1 MPDKIFLHEL
11 HFKKPAGTSRGIL
24 YTKPSW
30 IFSYELPNGLIA
42 QTEFPIIPGLS
53 PEFIDR
59 TQYESKLNFFLNE
72 VRPMILS
79 WSATDFFTNAS
90 FLDLIA
96 KWRDYPSFIFGL
108 EVLMLAIKAKGSNI
122 LFDTPFT
129 RQENTIPINGLV
141 WMGTLAEMRSQAL
154 EKIAAGFQTVKLK
167 IGALDWPEE
176 LRLLQELRAN
186 APHLTIRVDA
196 NGAFQ
201 RSEVLDKLKKLSDLR
216 IHSIE
221 QPIAANQQEAMRE
234 VCALSPL
241 PIALDEE
248 LIGCFDKADR
258 AALLDKIKPQYI
270 ILKPTLLGGFKSCEE
285 WIELAKARSIGWW
298 ITSALESNLGLN
310 AIAQWTY
317 NLEPHSFQGLG
328 TGGLFTN
335 NIEAPLE
342 VDSGYL
348 KFNPKLNW
356 NLNF

>member
-1 MPDKIFLHEL
+1 MEQI
-11 HFKKPAGTSRGIL
+11 KPQDAQFV
-24 YTKPSW
+24 YTETDDNFNH
-30 IFSYELPNGLIA
+30 ITLL
-42 QTEFPIIPGLS
+42 
-53 PEFIDR
+53 
-59 TQYESKLNFFLNE
+59 LNF
-72 VRPMILS
+72 
-79 WSATDFFTNAS
+79 DGAS
-90 FLDLIA
+90 
-96 KWRDYPSFIFGL
+96 
-108 EVLMLAIKAKGSNI
+108 
-122 LFDTPFT
+122 
-129 RQENTIPINGLV
+129 
-141 WMGTLAEMRSQAL
+141 
-154 EKIAAGFQTVKLK
+154 EKSG
-167 IGALDWPEE
+167 GALDFENELDLLKGIRSSFSEE
-176 LRLLQELRAN
+176 KLIL
-186 APHLTIRVDA
+186 RVDA

>member
-1 MPDKIFLHEL
+1 VE
-11 HFKKPAGTSRGIL
+11 G
-24 YTKPSW
+24 
-30 IFSYELPNGLIA
+30 
-42 QTEFPIIPGLS
+42 
-53 PEFIDR
+53 
-59 TQYESKLNFFLNE
+59 
-72 VRPMILS
+72 
-79 WSATDFFTNAS
+79 
-90 FLDLIA
+90 
-96 KWRDYPSFIFGL
+96 
-108 EVLMLAIKAKGSNI
+108 
-122 LFDTPFT
+122 
-129 RQENTIPINGLV
+129 IPINGLV
-141 WMGTLAEMRSQAL
+141 WMGDLTFMKEQIN
-154 EKIAAGFQTVKLK
+154 ENIAQGFTCIKLK
-167 IGALDWPEE
+167 IGALDFENEIDLLKGIRSSFSEE
-176 LRLLQELRAN
+176 KLIL
-186 APHLTIRVDA
+186 RVDA

-201 RSEVLDKLKKLSDLR
+201 RSDIMDKLKKLSDLG

-221 QPIAANQQEAMRE
+221 QPIAANQQELMRE
-234 VCALSPL
+234 ICAITPL

-285 WIELAKARSIGWW
+285 WIELAEARSIGWW

-328 TGGLFTN
+328 TGDLFTN

-348 KFNPKLNW
+348 KFDPKLNW

>member
-1 MPDKIFLHEL
+1 MKASYEKYILK
-11 HFKKPAGTSRGIL
+11 FKRPSGTSRGLLKEKETWFLKLTDKDQIGIGECGMFRGL
-24 YTKPSW
+24 SVDDRPD
-30 IFSYELPNGLIA
+30 FEDRLHELCHLINEN
-42 QTEFPIIPGLS
+42 QNIPPDFLKEFPAIQMGYETALLS
-53 PEFIDR
+53 FNAKNIFELFP
-59 TQYESKLNFFLNE
+59 SK
-72 VRPMILS
+72 
-79 WSATDFFTNAS
+79 
-90 FLDLIA
+90 
-96 KWRDYPSFIFGL
+96 
-108 EVLMLAIKAKGSNI
+108 
-122 LFDTPFT
+122 FT
-129 RQENTIPINGLV
+129 RGEEDIPINGLV
-141 WMGTLAEMRSQAL
+141 WMGDLTFMKEQIS
-154 EKIAAGFQTVKLK
+154 EKIAQGFTCIKLK
-167 IGALDWPEE
+167 IGALDFENEIE
-176 LRLLQELRAN
+176 LLKGIRSSFSKEKLIL
-186 APHLTIRVDA
+186 RVDA

-201 RSEVLDKLKKLSDLR
+201 RSDIMDKLKKLSDLG

-221 QPIAANQQEAMRE
+221 QPIAANQQEVMRE
-234 VCALSPL
+234 VCAITPL

-285 WIELAKARSIGWW
+285 WIELAEARSIGWW

-348 KFNPKLNW
+348 KFNPKLN
-356 NLNF
+356 

>member
-1 MPDKIFLHEL
+1 MKASYEKYILK
-11 HFKKPAGTSRGIL
+11 FKHPSGTSRGVLKEKETWFLKLTDKDKIGIGECGMFRGL
-24 YTKPSW
+24 SVDDRPD
-30 IFSYELPNGLIA
+30 FEDQLQELCQLINEN
-42 QTEFPIIPGLS
+42 QNIPPDFLKEFPAIQMGYETALLS
-53 PEFIDR
+53 FNAKNTFELFP
-59 TQYESKLNFFLNE
+59 SK
-72 VRPMILS
+72 
-79 WSATDFFTNAS
+79 
-90 FLDLIA
+90 
-96 KWRDYPSFIFGL
+96 
-108 EVLMLAIKAKGSNI
+108 
-122 LFDTPFT
+122 FT
-129 RQENTIPINGLV
+129 RGEEDIPINGLV
-141 WMGTLAEMRSQAL
+141 WMGDLTFMKEQIS
-154 EKIAAGFQTVKLK
+154 EKIAQGFTCIKLK
-167 IGALDWPEE
+167 IGALDFENEIE
-176 LRLLQELRAN
+176 LLKGIRSSFSKEKLIL
-186 APHLTIRVDA
+186 RVDA

-201 RSEVLDKLKKLSDLR
+201 RSDIMDKLKKLSDLG

-221 QPIAANQQEAMRE
+221 QPIAANQQEVMRE
-234 VCALSPL
+234 VCAITPL

-285 WIELAKARSIGWW
+285 WIELAEARSIGWW

>member
-1 MPDKIFLHEL
+1 MKASYEKYILK
-11 HFKKPAGTSRGIL
+11 FKRPSGTSRGLLKEKETWFLKLTDKDQIGIGECGMYRGL
-24 YTKPSW
+24 SVDDRPD
-30 IFSYELPNGLIA
+30 FEDRLHELCHLINEN
-42 QTEFPIIPGLS
+42 QNIPPDFLKEFPAIQMGYETALLS
-53 PEFIDR
+53 FNAINTFELFP
-59 TQYESKLNFFLNE
+59 SK
-72 VRPMILS
+72 
-79 WSATDFFTNAS
+79 
-90 FLDLIA
+90 
-96 KWRDYPSFIFGL
+96 
-108 EVLMLAIKAKGSNI
+108 
-122 LFDTPFT
+122 FT
-129 RQENTIPINGLV
+129 RGEEDIPINGLV
-141 WMGTLAEMRSQAL
+141 WMGDLTFMKEQIS
-154 EKIAAGFQTVKLK
+154 EKIAQGFTCIKLK
-167 IGALDWPEE
+167 IGALDFENEIE
-176 LRLLQELRAN
+176 LLKGIRSSFSKEKLIL
-186 APHLTIRVDA
+186 RVDA

-201 RSEVLDKLKKLSDLR
+201 RSDIMDKLKKLSDLE

-221 QPIAANQQEAMRE
+221 QPIAANQQELMRE
-234 VCALSPL
+234 VCAITPL

-285 WIELAKARSIGWW
+285 WIELAEARSIGWW

-348 KFNPKLNW
+348 KFNPKLN
-356 NLNF
+356 

>member
-1 MPDKIFLHEL
+1 MKASYEKYILK
-11 HFKKPAGTSRGIL
+11 FKRPSGTSRGLLKEKETWFLKLTDKDQIGIGECGMYRGL
-24 YTKPSW
+24 SVDDRPD
-30 IFSYELPNGLIA
+30 FEDRLHELCHLINEN
-42 QTEFPIIPGLS
+42 QNIPPDFLKEFPAIQMGYETALLS
-53 PEFIDR
+53 FNAKNIFELFP
-59 TQYESKLNFFLNE
+59 SK
-72 VRPMILS
+72 
-79 WSATDFFTNAS
+79 
-90 FLDLIA
+90 
-96 KWRDYPSFIFGL
+96 
-108 EVLMLAIKAKGSNI
+108 
-122 LFDTPFT
+122 FT
-129 RQENTIPINGLV
+129 RGEEDIPINGLV
-141 WMGTLAEMRSQAL
+141 WMGDLTFMKEQIS
-154 EKIAAGFQTVKLK
+154 EKIAQGFTCIKLK
-167 IGALDWPEE
+167 IGALDFENEIE
-176 LRLLQELRAN
+176 LLKGIRSSFSKEKLIL
-186 APHLTIRVDA
+186 RVDA

-201 RSEVLDKLKKLSDLR
+201 RSDIMDKLKKLSDLG

-221 QPIAANQQEAMRE
+221 QPIAANQQEVMRE
-234 VCALSPL
+234 VCAITPL

-285 WIELAKARSIGWW
+285 WIELAEARSIGWW

-348 KFNPKLNW
+348 KFNPKLN
-356 NLNF
+356 

>member
-1 MPDKIFLHEL
+1 MKASYEKYILK
-11 HFKKPAGTSRGIL
+11 FKRPSGTSRGLLKEKETWFLKLTDKDQFGIGECGMFRGL
-24 YTKPSW
+24 SVDDRPD
-30 IFSYELPNGLIA
+30 FEDRLHELCHLINEN
-42 QTEFPIIPGLS
+42 QNIPPDFLKEFPAIQMGYETALLS
-53 PEFIDR
+53 FNAKNTFELFP
-59 TQYESKLNFFLNE
+59 SK
-72 VRPMILS
+72 
-79 WSATDFFTNAS
+79 
-90 FLDLIA
+90 
-96 KWRDYPSFIFGL
+96 
-108 EVLMLAIKAKGSNI
+108 
-122 LFDTPFT
+122 FT
-129 RQENTIPINGLV
+129 RGEEDIPINGLV
-141 WMGTLAEMRSQAL
+141 WMGDLTFMKEQIS
-154 EKIAAGFQTVKLK
+154 EKIAQGFRCIKLK
-167 IGALDWPEE
+167 IGALDFENEIE
-176 LRLLQELRAN
+176 LLKGIRSSFSKEKLIL
-186 APHLTIRVDA
+186 RVDA

-201 RSEVLDKLKKLSDLR
+201 RSDIMDKLKKLSDLG

-221 QPIAANQQEAMRE
+221 QPIAANQQEVMRE
-234 VCALSPL
+234 VCAITPL

-285 WIELAKARSIGWW
+285 WIELAEARSIGWW

-335 NIEAPLE
+335 NIEASLE

-348 KFNPKLNW
+348 KFIPKLNW

>member
-1 MPDKIFLHEL
+1 MKASYEKYILK
-11 HFKKPAGTSRGIL
+11 FKRPSGTSRGLLKEKETWFLKLTDKDQFGIGECGMFRGL
-24 YTKPSW
+24 SVDDRPD
-30 IFSYELPNGLIA
+30 FEDRLHELCHLINEN
-42 QTEFPIIPGLS
+42 QNIPPDFLKEFPAIQMGYETALLS
-53 PEFIDR
+53 FNAKNTFELFP
-59 TQYESKLNFFLNE
+59 SK
-72 VRPMILS
+72 
-79 WSATDFFTNAS
+79 
-90 FLDLIA
+90 
-96 KWRDYPSFIFGL
+96 
-108 EVLMLAIKAKGSNI
+108 
-122 LFDTPFT
+122 FT
-129 RQENTIPINGLV
+129 RGEEDIPINGLV
-141 WMGTLAEMRSQAL
+141 WMGDLTFMKEQIS
-154 EKIAAGFQTVKLK
+154 EKIAQGFRCIKLK
-167 IGALDWPEE
+167 IGALDFENEIE
-176 LRLLQELRAN
+176 LLKGIRSSFSKEKLIL
-186 APHLTIRVDA
+186 RVDA

-201 RSEVLDKLKKLSDLR
+201 RSDIMDKLKKLSDLG

-221 QPIAANQQEAMRE
+221 QPIAANQQEVMRE
-234 VCALSPL
+234 VCAITPL

-285 WIELAKARSIGWW
+285 WIELAEARSIGWW

-348 KFNPKLNW
+348 KFNTQA
-356 NLNF
+356 

>member
-1 MPDKIFLHEL
+1 MKASYEKYILK
-11 HFKKPAGTSRGIL
+11 FKRPSGTSRGLLKEKETWFLKLTDKDQIGIGECGMYRGL
-24 YTKPSW
+24 SVDDRPD
-30 IFSYELPNGLIA
+30 FEDRLHELCHLINEN
-42 QTEFPIIPGLS
+42 QNIPPDFLKEFPAIQMGYETALLS
-53 PEFIDR
+53 FNAKNIFELFP
-59 TQYESKLNFFLNE
+59 SK
-72 VRPMILS
+72 
-79 WSATDFFTNAS
+79 
-90 FLDLIA
+90 
-96 KWRDYPSFIFGL
+96 
-108 EVLMLAIKAKGSNI
+108 
-122 LFDTPFT
+122 FT
-129 RQENTIPINGLV
+129 RGEEDIPINGLV
-141 WMGTLAEMRSQAL
+141 WMGDLTFMKEQIS
-154 EKIAAGFQTVKLK
+154 EKIAQGFTCIKLK
-167 IGALDWPEE
+167 IGALDFENEIE
-176 LRLLQELRAN
+176 LLKGIRSSFSKEKLIL
-186 APHLTIRVDA
+186 RVDA

-201 RSEVLDKLKKLSDLR
+201 RSDIMDKLKKLSDLE

-221 QPIAANQQEAMRE
+221 QPIAANQQELMRE
-234 VCALSPL
+234 VCAITPL

-285 WIELAKARSIGWW
+285 WIELAEARSIGWW

-348 KFNPKLNW
+348 KFNPKLN
-356 NLNF
+356 

>member
-1 MPDKIFLHEL
+1 MKASYEKYILK
-11 HFKKPAGTSRGIL
+11 FKRPSGTSRGLLKEKETWFLKLTDKDQIGIGECGMFRGL
-24 YTKPSW
+24 SVDDRPD
-30 IFSYELPNGLIA
+30 FEDRLHELCHLINEN
-42 QTEFPIIPGLS
+42 QNIPPDFLKEFPAIQMGYETALLS
-53 PEFIDR
+53 FNAKNIFELFP
-59 TQYESKLNFFLNE
+59 SK
-72 VRPMILS
+72 
-79 WSATDFFTNAS
+79 
-90 FLDLIA
+90 
-96 KWRDYPSFIFGL
+96 
-108 EVLMLAIKAKGSNI
+108 
-122 LFDTPFT
+122 FT
-129 RQENTIPINGLV
+129 RGEEDIPINGLV
-141 WMGTLAEMRSQAL
+141 WMGDLTFMKEQIS
-154 EKIAAGFQTVKLK
+154 EKIAQGFTCIKLK
-167 IGALDWPEE
+167 IGALDFENEIE
-176 LRLLQELRAN
+176 LLKGIRSSFSKEKLIL
-186 APHLTIRVDA
+186 RVDA

-201 RSEVLDKLKKLSDLR
+201 RSDIMDKLKKLSDLE

-221 QPIAANQQEAMRE
+221 QPIAANQQELMRE
-234 VCALSPL
+234 VCAITPL

-285 WIELAKARSIGWW
+285 WIELAEARSIGWW

-348 KFNPKLNW
+348 KFNPKLN
-356 NLNF
+356 